1 MHFCSCGM
9 LMTKQIT
16 GDQQLIYLCIC
27 GIQEPAGADAT
38 LMYYEFIDIYDTGEK
53 HDVMI
58 ANSPFD
64 PARNITLAACPKCHM
79 DHLAQIMVGV
89 DMVTLL
95 TCECGYK
102 ATYNEY
108 MAAVNAPGIQ

>member
-1 MHFCSCGM
+1 M
-9 LMTKQIT
+9 LMVKQIT
-16 GDQQLIYLCIC
+16 QDQQLIYSCIC
-27 GIQEPAGADAT
+27 GNKEPAGSEAT
-38 LMYYEFIDIYDTGEK
+38 LMYSEQIDIYDTGEK

-64 PARNITLAACPKCHM
+64 PARNITTTPCPQCHM
-79 DHLAQIMVGV
+79 DHLTQIMVGA

-108 MAAVNAPGIQ
+108 MTAIKSIQGSPN

>member
-1 MHFCSCGM
+1 M

-16 GDQQLIYLCIC
+16 GDQRLLYVCIC
-27 GIQEPAGADAT
+27 GNQEPAGDEAT
-38 LMYYEFIDIYDTGEK
+38 LMFEELIDVFDTGEK

-58 ANSPFD
+58 ANSPRD
-64 PARNITLAACPKCHM
+64 PARSIIMGKCPSCGL
-79 DHLAQIMVGV
+79 DHLTQIMVGV

-108 MAAVNAPGIQ
+108 MAGLAPQQPPQ